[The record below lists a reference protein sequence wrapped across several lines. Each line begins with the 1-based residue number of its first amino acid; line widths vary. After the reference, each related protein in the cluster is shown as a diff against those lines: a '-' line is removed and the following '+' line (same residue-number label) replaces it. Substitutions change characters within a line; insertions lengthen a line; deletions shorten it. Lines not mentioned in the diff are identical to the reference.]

1 MEAIMGMSLVP
12 FLSVLPIKPKDCKP
26 VLLPPFRL
34 ERFFAQ
40 HEFRAPHLLCASD
53 GETLSVAEI
62 LDLVPGADRK
72 FGRLRLGYTDSRGAP
87 ALRAAIATLY
97 ETVSPDDVLV
107 HVGAE
112 EAIYTFMRAVLSP
125 GDELVVTTPCYQSL
139 TDVAKSL
146 GGRVS
151 PWRCDPAWGFAPDM
165 GELGTLFGSAPKALV
180 VNFPHN
186 PTGYLPSRETFAAML
201 ARAREH
207 GTRVFSDEV
216 YRFAE
221 AEGVPTLPAA
231 CDLDPGAVSLGV
243 LSKSF
248 GLAGLRVGWVACRD
262 RELLTAMAT
271 VKDYLSICGSAPSEF
286 LATCALAGR
295 DRLIARMRALL
306 ARNRRLLEAF
316 FLEHSA
322 MFHFVAPRGGLTAFP
337 GLRDGEAEAFCRAA
351 LDQAGLLLLPGR
363 LYGEEWPN
371 RFRIGFGRADF
382 PENLNRLEAFCQF
395 WNARRKGNE
404 EPRQVTN

>member
-1 MEAIMGMSLVP
+1 
-12 FLSVLPIKPKDCKP
+12 
-26 VLLPPFRL
+26 
-34 ERFFAQ
+34 
-40 HEFRAPHLLCASD
+40 
-53 GETLSVAEI
+53 VADI

-72 FGRLRLGYTDSRGAP
+72 FARLRLGYTDSRGAP

-97 ETVSPDDVLV
+97 ETITPDDVLV

-112 EAIYTFMRAVLSP
+112 EAIYTFARAALTP
-125 GDELVVTTPCYQSL
+125 GDEVVAVTPCYQSL

-146 GGRVS
+146 GCRVS

-165 GELGTLFGSAPKALV
+165 GELHSLLADSPRALV

-186 PTGYLPSRETFAAML
+186 PTGYLPSPETFAAVIAL
-201 ARAREH
+201 AGEH

-216 YRFAE
+216 YRFSE

-231 CDLDPGAVSLGV
+231 CDLAPTAVSLGV

-262 RELLTAMAT
+262 KELLTAMAT

-295 DRLIARMRALL
+295 EALL
-306 ARNRRLLEAF
+306 ARLGALLAHNRRRLEAF
-316 FLEHSA
+316 FLDHSNL
-322 MFHFVAPRGGLTAFP
+322 FHFVSPRGGLTAFP
-337 GLRDGEAEAFCRAA
+337 GLSDGQADAFCQAA
-351 LDQAGLLLLPGR
+351 LAEAGLLLLPGR
-363 LYGEEWPN
+363 LYGPEWAD

-382 PENLNRLEAFCQF
+382 AQNLKRLDAFCQL
-395 WNARRKGNE
+395 WKAKHRRSEKFRDVAN
-404 EPRQVTN
+404 

>member
-1 MEAIMGMSLVP
+1 MR
-12 FLSVLPIKPKDCKP
+12 
-26 VLLPPFRL
+26 LPPFRL
-34 ERFFAQ
+34 ERFFAR
-40 HEFRAPHLLCASD
+40 HEFAAPHLLCASD

-72 FGRLRLGYTDSRGAP
+72 FSRLRLGYTDSRGDP

-97 ETVSPDDVLV
+97 ETISPDDVLV

-112 EAIYTFMRAVLSP
+112 EAIYTFARAALAP

-139 TDVAKSL
+139 ADVARSL
-146 GGRVS
+146 GCRVS

-165 GELGTLFGSAPKALV
+165 GELDVLLGTSPKALV

-186 PTGYLPSRETFAAML
+186 PTGYLPSRETFATVL
-201 ARAREH
+201 AQARER

-216 YRFAE
+216 YRFSE

-262 RELLTAMAT
+262 RELLAAMAA

-286 LATCALAGR
+286 LACCALAGR
-295 DRLIARMRALL
+295 QRLLGRMRGLL
-306 ARNRRLLEAF
+306 AYNRRLLEAF

-322 MFHFVAPRGGLTAFP
+322 LFHFVSPRGGLTAFP
-337 GLRDGEAEAFCRAA
+337 GLHAGEADAFCRAA

-363 LYGEEWPN
+363 LYGEEWPD
-371 RFRIGFGRADF
+371 RFRIGFGRVDF
-382 PENLNRLEAFCQF
+382 PRNLDRLATFCQY
-395 WNARRKGNE
+395 WQ
-404 EPRQVTN
+404 P

>member
-1 MEAIMGMSLVP
+1 VP
-12 FLSVLPIKPKDCKP
+12 LP
-26 VLLPPFRL
+26 LFRL

-87 ALRAAIATLY
+87 GLRAAIAALY
-97 ETVSPDDVLV
+97 DTISPDDVLV

-112 EAIYTFMRAVLSP
+112 EAIYTFMTAALSA
-125 GDELVVTTPCYQSL
+125 GDEVVVTTPCYQSL
-139 TDVAKSL
+139 TEVARSL
-146 GGRVS
+146 GCRVS
-151 PWRCDPAWGFAPDM
+151 PWRCDPSWGFAPDM
-165 GELGTLFGSAPKALV
+165 GELEALLGAAPKALI

-186 PTGYLPSRETFAAML
+186 PTGYLPSRETFVSL
-201 ARAREH
+201 IARAREH

-216 YRFAE
+216 YRFSE

-231 CDLDPGAVSLGV
+231 CDLDPSAVSLGV

-262 RELLTAMAT
+262 RKSIEAMAA

-286 LATCALAGR
+286 LATCALGGG
-295 DRLIARMRALL
+295 DRLLARMRALL

-322 MFHFVAPRGGLTAFP
+322 LFHFVSPRGGLTAFP
-337 GLRDGEAEAFCRAA
+337 GLRAGEADAFCRAA
-351 LDQAGLLLLPGR
+351 LDEAGLLLLPGR
-363 LYGEEWPN
+363 LYGEEWPD

-382 PENLNRLEAFCQF
+382 PENLNRLAAFCQY
-395 WNARRKGNE
+395 WEARRPGNE
-404 EPRQVTN
+404 QEREVTN